1 MSNEERWV
9 TLEKRLDKA
18 VKESVEEVIR
28 NTEALIKG
36 WRDADAKN
44 RTDRA
49 GRRKG
54 SRSVVP

>member
-28 NTEALIKG
+28 NVEALIKG
-36 WRDADAKN
+36 WRDAD
-44 RTDRA
+44 
-49 GRRKG
+49 
-54 SRSVVP
+54 V